1 MNLFTCKVVLA
12 SGGVSTNIPIP
23 GDNFP
28 VAKELAASFLDGGP
42 PAVSTEIELVALFL
56 AYCSSRSPDVAVAVF
71 LHFHQEFCADENIHV
86 VVQQLNLSA
95 EQARTVLKGYYSV
108 WNTLEARQLLPE
120 VPVPA
125 IFSDANIRLAA
136 MFGSPGGAD
145 SYVDEAAWLLDVYG
159 PLLSDFVTHMSDFLK
174 RESADPLLAKA
185 HSRPLD
191 IAGWLASP
199 DAMPDAKYLLTAP
212 VITPM
217 LGLIQAMHVAVLYKT
232 LNMSPGDLVSR
243 FKVAIG
249 HSQGLTMAAA
259 FASVTVEASFYVAT
273 EKVLGI
279 LLATSAIVQQNF
291 SSNPSHAGAPGFL
304 LRTDGLPVPMVSV
317 RGLAQ
322 ETLESFIAAFNG
334 DCMDEDSEVSL
345 ALINGRS
352 TFVVAGKTDAV
363 TYFARHLRKHTVP
376 PTEDQSRVRFSQRK
390 PVADISP
397 LSMSVP
403 THCKLQLDIAPIVYE
418 FVTAKGW
425 ILNPDTLRTQVNAVV
440 DGHDLRD
447 EVDLTRFL
455 IDSMCV
461 YRVDWPT
468 AVNSAD
474 ATFIVDFSPGT
485 FSTFGKLARDILDGY
500 GKTIIST
507 SSPTPCTESR
517 MGSKADLFKLNI
529 SDVFTVPSWES
540 AFSPCLVRAAH
551 DGLLHICTRMSLAL
565 GLPPVM
571 VAGMTPTTSNEHFVA
586 AISNAG
592 YHVEFGGGGIYTEKV
607 FRERVDNLVQFL
619 EPGNGFAVNTVYM
632 DRKQWVFQYPS
643 ILRMRREGVPIT
655 GLCIGGGV
663 PSVDVANSIIE
674 ELRDAGIRHVAFKPG
689 SVATILQ
696 AIAIARANPDFPIII
711 QWTGGRAGGHHSCE
725 DFHEPMLETYSKIRS
740 LPNTILVVGSGFGDT
755 DGILP
760 YLSGQWS
767 VQFGYAPMPVDG
779 VLLASC
785 VLTAKESAIS
795 LEAKELIAAATGV
808 EDSEWELSYT
818 GNAGGVISA
827 MSGYG
832 EIAHCVAN
840 RAALA
845 LRELNDM
852 IFTKPYAEQLPIIM
866 ANKDR
871 IIKWLNEDYTRP
883 WFGMKSDGRVVDL
896 EEMTYLE
903 VLNRLVEFMYVADK
917 SRWLDVSYVRLFG
930 EFISRAEDRV
940 SKIESRRV
948 FQRFVQLQD
957 PHVIINLAIKAF
969 PDIGHTLLALEDVQ
983 YLVWL
988 CKRSGTKPVPFV
1000 PILDA
1005 DLHVWM
1011 TKDINSQAEDLD
1023 TVVDRDVQ
1031 RTVIALGPVS
1041 AKYAT
1046 TVNEPVKDILDRVYT
1061 GLTEKLSMC
1070 NFDKDASLVRPCEY
1084 LAPEPFPVSLPTS
1097 VAVAVDESSRTY
1109 KLPTDAALLPDPDVW
1124 LEALAG
1130 PTQSWLRALLT
1141 SPVVV
1146 RKSLYAANPIR
1157 QVLRPM
1163 AGQTAEASF
1172 DANKPVKL
1180 DIHGPTGV
1188 LDIRIQLHGEKN
1200 ILMIIYHR
1208 IGEEQFEIQFPYIYT
1223 PSKSAVLIAEDTHG
1237 RDIAYCRSILSMH
1250 GITSD
1255 PGYIVCDDI
1264 EQHFTDAVLKPFTV
1278 TEDFVRKYCSSV
1290 HNASE
1295 YYKRAASGSSMAP
1308 IDIFFSITIKQL
1320 TSILTGLP
1328 LNQGMMGILHLY
1340 HNTEYES
1347 GVSPLHV
1354 GDTIYYQM
1362 VLTALENVDPGLRMT
1377 FTSRFYRDGLLIAA
1391 SEDMIVS
1398 PNQYVAYK
1406 QAFRLT
1412 DEPVRH
1418 MLILSDEK
1426 ATVLEAK
1433 EWFTYKDTLEPV
1445 KAAPGEV
1452 LEFRLQSC
1460 YRFKSKGLISHI
1472 KTYGPVYRLKPYGEL
1487 EHIADVYFETT
1498 DVYGNQVVDYLNQN
1512 QHVASDSVRFEHGG
1526 VPIRYA
1532 GNVDAMSIK
1541 APSENWEFAHAS
1553 GDQNMLHTNPY
1564 VVAYIGESE
1573 VICHGMWTSA
1583 ATRAVVE
1590 SIVADNDPR
1599 RMRSYEVNFI
1609 GKVYPSNDLQ
1619 VELVHTGM
1627 ASGYMV
1633 INGKTVNQNRE
1644 TVMALTAEVAQ
1655 AKTAYVFTGQGSQF
1669 VGMGMDLYVSSTAA
1683 RDVWDRADKHMLN
1696 KYGVSLLKIVQ
1707 ENPREYLVKFGG
1719 KKGNQI
1725 RAQYLSLV
1733 REFDSDI
1740 VQLIPGIT
1748 QTSTSYT
1755 HRYANGLLNA
1765 TLFTQPIQTVM
1776 SLAQAAD
1783 MRAHGLIQDD
1793 AIFAG
1798 HSLGEIGSLAAIAE
1812 IVSVEDAV
1820 DIALYRGLLLHMS
1833 VDRDINGCSEYA
1845 MVSVSPQRAGKL
1857 FGISNL
1863 LRLVDLICE
1872 RKQQLLEVINYNVRG
1887 QQYIVTGH
1895 IESLTAMC
1903 RIIDRL
1909 SAESITLA
1917 EIEEGEEITK
1927 TIDGILNE
1935 HPHTRVLQT
1944 GNATIAIPGID
1955 APSHS
1960 SQLAASIS
1968 TFRRVLDSRIPH
1980 IKRLT
1985 SLLCGR
1991 YIPNLTGEPFE
2002 ITKEYF
2008 DRVYSITHSPVI
2020 EDILQYRETDG
2031 TDTLGNQVYLAR
2043 TLLIELLSFQL
2054 SSPVKWIETQD
2065 SMFKSCSVKRL
2076 VEIGPR
2082 PILCRMATQTLG
2094 SNSWLCEEVAILHAS
2109 KDRDDVYY
2117 TASQTEYAD
2126 INTDPLSLRSGQS
2139 TSSKPTKQEGAPKP
2153 PGPAVEEQAALHPVL
2168 PAATCSV
2175 DDVPIPIID
2184 ILRATI
2190 SWKLSTAI
2198 AKVYPTMSI
2207 KELVAGKSM
2216 VQNELF
2222 GDFQKEFGKGLPEHA
2237 EEQTLEELAKVLGN
2251 STNSLGKHSQ
2261 SLINRIFVEKLP
2273 NGFTQSVARSYL
2285 KDNYGLGPRRQDAL
2299 LLMSVTMEPSC
2310 RLADE
2315 EAAQVWLESAA
2326 QMYASHVGLSLT
2338 ATAQNGNRNG
2348 AMAASAVINS
2358 AEFDKA
2364 QKNQRNL
2371 ILDQIETLTKHVGL
2385 DTRQGTRS
2393 AEKLQLEVAVL
2404 KSENDKVKREFG
2416 SGLIDKT
2423 NTLFDANKARHF
2435 DSYWNWARQDVLEW
2449 ISGILSGEDS
2459 SMDRATY
2466 MKRVHMLKNRSNPGL
2481 LSMLQAFIGTLK
2493 ADLCPFAS
2501 RALKQTEIIYAACR
2515 ESENVSPVYKELS
2528 TPLRPHT
2535 EITFRG
2541 DIDSCELPRE
2551 GEQSIGDYIQHMK
2564 CASKDG
2570 LPLLYMYGRQAGN
2583 AWSYSKEISDEY
2595 FSSMEDA
2602 AVNGI
2607 SFEGKC
2613 ALVTGCGKGSIGS
2626 GLVEGL
2632 LSGGA
2637 KVVATTSNYSL
2648 ASIRSF
2654 EEMYRKFGS
2663 RGSELVLVPF
2673 NQASSCD
2680 VEALIQY
2687 IYGKD
2692 GLGWDLDYIAP
2703 FAAFPE
2709 HGKDA
2714 GSVDSYSELTLRT
2727 LLTNLFRMIG
2737 QVKAA
2742 KVRTGNTLHPS
2753 LLVLPHSSNHGIA
2766 GNDGMYGE
2774 TKAALHTLYNRWHTE
2789 SWSEYI
2795 SITGGE
2801 IGWTR
2806 STKLTSG
2813 SANVYA
2819 AMEEMGMR
2827 TFSREEMSFNILCL
2841 LSQGMEET
2849 AHDNPVFGNFNG
2861 GSYSI
2866 ETVGKELS
2874 KRRSM
2879 LIETARLRKAA
2890 HSDVCAV
2897 YFTEQKEDS
2906 VTLSFVNKT
2915 IPRAQH
2921 RVDSPAVKEYEQ
2933 LDHLRYLEGMV
2944 DLDKVVVVTGFGEV
2958 GPFGNAAL
2966 RWEQEAYGM
2975 FSMEGCIELAW
2986 MMGLIKRFSGDHP
2999 GTGSHYTGWV
3009 DAKTQEPVH
3018 DMEMRA
3024 KYEPYILEHT
3034 GIRLVEPEIWGE
3046 KDVDMKSFIREL
3058 QIDQDM
3064 PPFETSAEEAL
3075 HFKQRNGD
3083 KVDTWENPDG
3093 TWSVRLLK
3101 GTVIHVP
3108 KAIDIGHT
3116 VLSQTPTGWDPVR
3129 LGIPED
3135 LALNMDD
3142 ANHYTLIATM
3152 EALVRSGITDPY
3164 ELYQYF
3170 HVSKVGHAIGSSAGG
3185 AKTLVNVF
3193 RNRYL
3198 DKNVN
3203 SDMMTE
3209 CTVNHMSAWL
3219 NMLLFSAS
3227 GPLKPTVGAC
3237 ATSAIALD
3245 LAAESIIQGKA
3256 DVMIAGAGEGF
3267 TNDTS
3272 FEFGLMNATASA
3284 RDELVK
3290 GRIPQEMSR
3299 PCTSTRSGFVESH
3312 GSGVAVLMSATAA
3325 LKIGAPI
3332 YGILAMSATA
3342 TDKSTRNY
3350 SAPGQ
3355 GILSIGKENPT
3366 LSDLQLLDIH
3376 YRRQMR
3382 DRQLAALEQLGNTGV
3397 AKDIRQAVKTTWGND
3412 FYKMCKSTSPLRAAL
3427 ATWGLDAD
3435 DIGLASFHGTST
3447 KLNDVNESN
3456 IVNML
3461 MKHVGRTPGLPVPVV
3476 CQKWILGHTKA
3487 PATSCSMHGILQSMT
3502 TGLIPGNRNADNID
3516 DELEQHEHL
3525 VYLSK
3530 TIRAPTIKA
3539 ALFTSFGFS
3548 QSNGAGLIVH
3558 PDYLF
3563 ATLSKEE
3570 LVEYTAKV
3578 DERMKRSTRYWQ
3590 GALLGN
3596 HTYFQAKE
3604 EPPFSQEQEASV
3616 FLDPGARAKLDSK
3629 TKQYT
3634 F

>member
-1 MNLFTCKVVLA
+1 MNLFTCKVALA

-23 GDNFP
+23 GDSFP
-28 VAKELAASFLDGGP
+28 VAKELATSFLDGGP

-56 AYCSSRSPDVAVAVF
+56 AYCSSRNPDVAVALF

-95 EQARTVLKGYYSV
+95 EQARTVMKGYYSV

-125 IFSDANIRLAA
+125 IISDANIRLAA

-159 PLLSDFVTHMSDFLK
+159 PLLSDFVAHMSDFLK
-174 RESADPLLAKA
+174 RESTDPLLAKA

-243 FKVAIG
+243 FNVAIG

-259 FASVTVEASFYVAT
+259 FASVTDEASFYVVT

-291 SSNPSHAGAPGFL
+291 SSNPSHAGAPGLL

-334 DCMDEDSEVSL
+334 DCMDEDSEAKRMPL
-345 ALINGRS
+345 HTLLG
-352 TFVVAGKTDAV
+352 T
-363 TYFARHLRKHTVP
+363 LEKHTVP

-403 THCKLQLDIAPIVYE
+403 THCKLQLHVAPIVYE
-418 FVTAKGW
+418 FATAKGW
-425 ILNPDTLRTQVNAVV
+425 ILNPDTLRTQVNAGV

-468 AVNSAD
+468 TVNSAD

-507 SSPTPCTESR
+507 SSPTPCTKSR
-517 MGSKADLFKLNI
+517 MGSKADLFKRNI

-540 AFSPCLVRAAH
+540 AFSPCLVRTAH
-551 DGLLHICTRMSLAL
+551 GGQLHIRTRMSLTL

-607 FRERVDNLVQFL
+607 FRERVDNLVQLL

-663 PSVDVANSIIE
+663 PSVDVANSIIA

-696 AIAIARANPDFPIII
+696 AIEIARVNPDFPVII

-740 LPNTILVVGSGFGDT
+740 LPNTILVVGSGFGDA
-755 DGILP
+755 DSILP

-808 EDSEWELSYT
+808 EDSKWELSYT

-852 IFTKPYAEQLPIIM
+852 IFTKPYADQLPIIM

-871 IIKWLNEDYTRP
+871 IIKRLNEDYTRP

-940 SKIESRRV
+940 SKMESRRV

-1070 NFDKDASLVRPCEY
+1070 NFDKDPSLVRPCEY

-1097 VAVAVDESSRTY
+1097 AAVAVDESSRTY

-1130 PTQSWLRALLT
+1130 PTQSWFRALLT

-1146 RKSLYAANPIR
+1146 RKSLYASNPIR

-1163 AGQTAEASF
+1163 AGQTAEVSF
-1172 DANKPVKL
+1172 DGDRPVKL

-1223 PSKSAVLIAEDTHG
+1223 PSKSAALIAEDTHG
-1237 RDIAYCRSILSMH
+1237 RDRAYCRSILSMH

-1340 HNTEYES
+1340 HNTEYEP

-1391 SEDMIVS
+1391 SEDMIIS
-1398 PNQYVAYK
+1398 PNQYVAYR
-1406 QAFRLT
+1406 QTFRLT

-1445 KAAPGEV
+1445 KAVPGEV

-1725 RAQYLSLV
+1725 RAQYLSL
-1733 REFDSDI
+1733 
-1740 VQLIPGIT
+1740 
-1748 QTSTSYT
+1748 
-1755 HRYANGLLNA
+1755 
-1765 TLFTQPIQTVM
+1765 
-1776 SLAQAAD
+1776 
-1783 MRAHGLIQDD
+1783 DD

-1798 HSLGEIGSLAAIAE
+1798 HSLGEIGSLAAIAG

-1872 RKQQLLEVINYNVRG
+1872 RKQQLLEVVNYNVRG

-1927 TIDGILNE
+1927 TINGILNE

-1944 GNATIAIPGID
+1944 GIATIAIPGID

-1960 SQLAASIS
+1960 SQLSASIN

-2117 TASQTEYAD
+2117 IASQTEYAD

-2139 TSSKPTKQEGAPKP
+2139 TSSKSTKQEGASKP
-2153 PGPAVEEQAALHPVL
+2153 PGPAVEEQAALNPVL
-2168 PAATCSV
+2168 PAAICSV
-2175 DDVPIPIID
+2175 DDVPIPIVD

-2348 AMAASAVINS
+2348 AMAASVVINS

-2364 QKNQRNL
+2364 QKNQRSL

-2404 KSENDKVKREFG
+2404 RSENDKVKREFG
-2416 SGLIDKT
+2416 SGLIDKA

-2449 ISGILSGEDS
+2449 VSGILGGEEPG
-2459 SMDRATY
+2459 MDRATY
-2466 MKRVHMLKNRSNPGL
+2466 MKRIHMLKNRSNPGL

-2493 ADLCPFAS
+2493 ADPCPSAQ

-2515 ESENVSPVYKELS
+2515 ESENVPPVYKELS

-2541 DIDSCELPRE
+2541 DIDSSRMGYLCCICTVGRLETPGHIARRFLMNTSVRWRTQRLTAYLLRANVHWLPGVE
-2551 GEQSIGDYIQHMK
+2551 KG
-2564 CASKDG
+2564 
-2570 LPLLYMYGRQAGN
+2570 PLAQDWLRACY
-2583 AWSYSKEISDEY
+2583 
-2595 FSSMEDA
+2595 
-2602 AVNGI
+2602 
-2607 SFEGKC
+2607 
-2613 ALVTGCGKGSIGS
+2613 
-2626 GLVEGL
+2626 LVEPKWL
-2632 LSGGA
+2632 LQRPIIPCRQSDSS
-2637 KVVATTSNYSL
+2637 K
-2648 ASIRSF
+2648 
-2654 EEMYRKFGS
+2654 EMYRKFGS

-2714 GSVDSYSELTLRT
+2714 GSIDSHSELTIRI
-2727 LLTNLFRMIG
+2727 LLTNLFRIIG

-2849 AHDNPVFGNFNG
+2849 AHNNPVFGNFNG

-2874 KRRSM
+2874 KRRSV
-2879 LIETARLRKAA
+2879 LIEAARLRKAA

-2897 YFTEQKEDS
+2897 YLTEQKEDS

-2933 LDHLRYLEGMV
+2933 LDHLRHLEGMV

-2966 RWEQEAYGM
+2966 RWEQEAYGV

-3108 KAIDIGHT
+3108 KAIGIGHT

-3366 LSDLQLLDIH
+3366 PSDLQLLDIH

-3397 AKDIRQAVKTTWGND
+3397 AKDIRQTAKTTWGND

-3427 ATWGLDAD
+3427 ATWGLGAD

-3461 MKHVGRTPGLPVPVV
+3461 LKHVGRTPGLPVPVV

-3570 LVEYTAKV
+3570 LVEYTTKV